1 MVIRGYPAAMS
12 ESGRTFSR
20 RALFTVAAAAV
31 GVTALGAAA
40 NSAGAAPTGEGVTTM
55 KDGRVRVDVSK
66 VGGLQWV
73 GGAVPIGRVGGV
85 PAGIIRTKASKFHA
99 LDLRC
104 THGNSLVTWKDN
116 VWVCQEH
123 GCTYSPSG
131 KVRRG
136 PATKRLRKI
145 KSKEQGSALIVGAKP
160 AAIA

>member
-1 MVIRGYPAAMS
+1 MS
-12 ESGRTFSR
+12 ESGRTLSR
-20 RALFTVAAAAV
+20 RALFTAAAAAV

-40 NSAGAAPTGEGVTTM
+40 NSANAAPIGAGVTTL

-73 GGAVPIGRVGGV
+73 GGAVAIGRVDGV
-85 PAGIIRTKASKFHA
+85 PVGIIRTKASKFHA

-104 THGNSLVTWKDN
+104 THGTSLVTWKDN

-131 KVRRG
+131 KVRGG
-136 PATKRLRKI
+136 PSTKRLRKV
-145 KSKEQGSALIVGAKP
+145 KTKEQGSSLIVGKKP
-160 AAIA
+160 ASIA

>member
-1 MVIRGYPAAMS
+1 MT

-20 RALFTVAAAAV
+20 RALFTAAAAAV
-31 GVTALGAAA
+31 GATALGAAA
-40 NSAGAAPTGEGVTTM
+40 NSASAAPAGTGVTTL

-73 GGAVPIGRVGGV
+73 GGAVPIGKVDGVSVGV
-85 PAGIIRTKASKFHA
+85 IRTKASKFHA

-104 THGNSLVTWKDN
+104 THGTSLVVWKDN

-123 GCTYSPSG
+123 GCTFSPSG

-136 PATKRLRKI
+136 PATQRLRKV
-145 KSKEQGSALIVGAKP
+145 KAKESGSSLIVGSKP